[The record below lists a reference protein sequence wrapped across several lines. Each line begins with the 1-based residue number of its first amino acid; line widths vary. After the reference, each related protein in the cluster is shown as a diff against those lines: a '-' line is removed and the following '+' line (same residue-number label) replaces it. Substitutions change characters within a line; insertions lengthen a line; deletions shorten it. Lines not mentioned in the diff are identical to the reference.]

1 MDLVEGFYAE
11 VTTCSSS
18 KRDIAIQHDRT
29 VKGAHR
35 KPLVGTRKRVV
46 CVYPD
51 RCKLKVRWEGILS
64 ILFKSVGV
72 SKRTSLY
79 SVGYTTLLFH

>member
-1 MDLVEGFYAE
+1 MQAEKGIMGKLQGPYVRMWGEEGCFKLVS
-11 VTTCSSS
+11 TL
-18 KRDIAIQHDRT
+18 
-29 VKGAHR
+29 
-35 KPLVGTRKRVV
+35 KP
-46 CVYPD
+46 VYPD
-51 RCKLKVRWEGILS
+51 RCKVRWEGILS

>member
-18 KRDIAIQHDRT
+18 KKDIAIKHDRT
-29 VKGAHR
+29 VKGAHH
-35 KPLVGTRKRVV
+35 KQLVGTRKRIV

-51 RCKLKVRWEGILS
+51 RCKVRWEGILS